1 VGEKLQIRMQ
11 FCFFG
16 DEKCGKMRLGSRACD
31 EILPD
36 EKPSLQNINK
46 VWMLAQ
52 SLFRKKVYF
61 EDG

>member
-1 VGEKLQIRMQ
+1 
-11 FCFFG
+11 
-16 DEKCGKMRLGSRACD
+16 MRLGSRACD

-36 EKPSLQNINK
+36 EKLSLQNINK